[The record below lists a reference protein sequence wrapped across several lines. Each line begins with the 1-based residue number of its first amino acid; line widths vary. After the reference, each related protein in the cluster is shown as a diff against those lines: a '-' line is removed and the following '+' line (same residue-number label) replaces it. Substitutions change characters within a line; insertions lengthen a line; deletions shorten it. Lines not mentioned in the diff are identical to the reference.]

1 MPTIQAY
8 ITAGQPPASRQRLIA
23 LLTDAVVASVD
34 APPEA
39 VCVMLTEVP
48 NEHYAVAGQP
58 ASAPRAVLQA
68 FLIAGRSDAQK
79 ARLIERLTAAAAVVG
94 VAPEV
99 VRVFIVDLPNSDFG
113 LGGVTAA
120 ALGRGI
126 DRAALLRQ
134 H

>member
-48 NEHYAVAGQP
+48 HEHYAVAGQP

-79 ARLIERLTAAAAVVG
+79 ARLIERLTAAAAAIG